1 MEPHVDFSYPDDD
14 GVELHGNELQIELVD
29 RLLTYCFRREGA
41 TAASY
46 RRFVSIIFVVR
57 PELIGSPTMRELA
70 VQFGVSPQSVN
81 RMVQEARILMGYRP
95 SADRYPTKRSEP
107 KKNLCM
113 ALPAVNAP
121 SKMNA
126 GGLTSGRLDMVSP
139 VLAKITL

>member
-1 MEPHVDFSYPDDD
+1 MEPHVDFNYPDD
-14 GVELHGNELQIELVD
+14 GAELHGNELQIELVD

-95 SADRYPTKRSEP
+95 SSDRYPTKKSEP
-107 KKNLCM
+107 IKKTCM
-113 ALPAVNAP
+113 ALPVVAA
-121 SKMNA
+121 KMNA
-126 GGLTSGRLDMVSP
+126 GGTTTGRMDMASP
-139 VLAKITL
+139 VSAKMTL

>member
-1 MEPHVDFSYPDDD
+1 MEPHVDFEYPDE
-14 GVELHGNELQIELVD
+14 GEQQSPNNERQIELID

-95 SADRYPTKRSEP
+95 AAARYPIKKSEP
-107 KKNLCM
+107 PK
-113 ALPAVNAP
+113 AGGFVLPNAP
-121 SKMNA
+121 AKMNT
-126 GGLTSGRLDMVSP
+126 GGAVVNRVDMISP
-139 VLAKITL
+139 KSVRMTI